1 MIKHVKRM
9 AEARNNINKDE
20 SMKTKDKSCDK
31 TKIRHEMQ
39 SMETEDEKCY
49 AIKIKR
55 EMQPETVVLRGNE
68 EMVTTRRSPTKT
80 SQPQEAQPVLD
91 SQRR

>member
-1 MIKHVKRM
+1 MSKEWLKL
-9 AEARNNINKDE
+9 ENNTNKDE

-49 AIKIKR
+49 AIKIKQ

-68 EMVTTRRSPTKT
+68 EMVTTRRSRTKT
-80 SQPQEAQPVLD
+80 SHPQEAQPVLD